1 MAIESFVEPS
11 AVFEQLERDRE
22 SGELTKSVLRN
33 GGYGVSKKYPDYISR
48 YDENGKVIAIGKYKD
63 GVFVASKIFAE

>member
-33 GGYGVSKKYPDYISR
+33 GGYGVSKKYPDCISQ
-48 YDENGKVIAIGKYKD
+48 YNENGQIIAIGKYKD
-63 GVFVASKIFAE
+63 GAFVASKTFSE